1 MTDVFFLGETEA
13 ENVRDKSGKNSMK
26 LRINLVS
33 VAGNLIGALLT
44 FLYFAYIDVD
54 LKMSQD
60 PGPMLNYVIFFII
73 GTSFIFFVIVS
84 IDKWWSR
91 PLYHDPRG
99 ELSKNGSNGLYSE
112 GLKRKALKLVPMMA
126 GTTFLG
132 WIMAGF
138 IFGMLMPVI
147 LHAFF
152 GAPPMTLTES
162 LKTIFGITIVGGFS
176 TSLFIYFATES
187 IWRKQIPLFFPE
199 GDLSEVKG
207 VFKLSVKTR
216 LLVVFLMIS
225 LIPLTLLG
233 VSAYCKALALQTA
246 GPAMGGQIISGLLLQ
261 ILFIT
266 AIGVAL
272 SVTLSLVVSKS
283 VSAPLE
289 EMETAMK
296 EVAKGN
302 LDVRI
307 SVVSND
313 EIGAVGEGFGRM
325 IKGLKESEAIKE
337 SFGKYISQEIRDE
350 ILSGRI
356 PLDGEMTRATM
367 LFSDLRDFTPFV
379 ESTHPKQVVSIMN
392 QYFSEMA
399 EAIKRNNGLILQY
412 VGDEIEAVF
421 GAPVPHD
428 DHPDMAA
435 NAALEMKRR
444 LVHLNERLKAQG
456 VAPFRHGIGIHTGA
470 VLAGIIGSK
479 ERSSYALVGDT
490 VNLASRIQGLTK
502 EFACDIILSQ
512 TTHDLVAGAYQMEP
526 LRAVKVK
533 GKSQEILTYK
543 LLSHIGAG

>member
-1 MTDVFFLGETEA
+1 MSEKDGRNTMGLKV
-13 ENVRDKSGKNSMK
+13 
-26 LRINLVS
+26 NLVS
-33 VAGNLIGALLT
+33 IAGNLIGALLT
-44 FLYFAYIDVD
+44 FLYFSYINVD
-54 LKMSQD
+54 MKMSQD
-60 PGPMLNYVIFFII
+60 GGPMLNYVIFFII
-73 GTSFIFFVIVS
+73 GTAFIFSVIVT
-84 IDKWWSR
+84 IDRRWSR
-91 PLYHDPRG
+91 PLFNDLQG
-99 ELSKNGSNGLYSE
+99 EIKKDGSNGLSSE
-112 GLKRKALKLVPMMA
+112 ELRRRALKLVPMLA

-152 GAPPMTLTES
+152 GAAPVTLTES
-162 LKTIFGITIVGGFS
+162 LRTIFGITVVGGVS
-176 TSLFIYFATES
+176 TTLFIYFATES
-187 IWRKQIPLFFPE
+187 VWRKQIPLFFPE

-207 VFKLSVKTR
+207 VFKLSVKAR

-233 VSAYCKALALQTA
+233 VSAYCRALALQTA
-246 GPAMGGQIISGLLLQ
+246 GPASGTQIISGLLLQ

-266 AIGVAL
+266 AVGFVI

-283 VSAPLE
+283 VSAPLK

-296 EVAKGN
+296 EVEKGN

-307 SVVSND
+307 KVVSND

-325 IKGLKESEAIKE
+325 IKGLKESEAMKE

-421 GAPVPHD
+421 GAPVPYD

-435 NAALEMKRR
+435 NAALDMKKR
-444 LVHLNERLKAQG
+444 LIHLNERLKTQG

-502 EFACDIILSQ
+502 EFACDIMLSQ
-512 TTHDLVAGAYQMEP
+512 TTHDLVAGTYNMEQ

-533 GKSQEILTYK
+533 GKSEETMVYK
-543 LLSHIGAG
+543 LLSHNGSG

>member
-1 MTDVFFLGETEA
+1 MV
-13 ENVRDKSGKNSMK
+13 
-26 LRINLVS
+26 
-33 VAGNLIGALLT
+33 
-44 FLYFAYIDVD
+44 
-54 LKMSQD
+54 
-60 PGPMLNYVIFFII
+60 PML
-73 GTSFIFFVIVS
+73 T
-84 IDKWWSR
+84 
-91 PLYHDPRG
+91 
-99 ELSKNGSNGLYSE
+99 
-112 GLKRKALKLVPMMA
+112 

-138 IFGMLMPVI
+138 IFGMIMPI
-147 LHAFF
+147 IFHAFF
-152 GAPPMTLTES
+152 GMAPMTLTES
-162 LKTIFGITIVGGFS
+162 LRRILGITVVGGFS

-207 VFKLSVKTR
+207 VFKLSVKAR

-225 LIPLTLLG
+225 LIPLTMLG
-233 VSAYCKALALQTA
+233 VSAYCRALALQTA
-246 GPAMGGQIISGLLLQ
+246 GPAAGAQIISSLLLQ
-261 ILFIT
+261 ILFI
-266 AIGVAL
+266 VAVGFVM

-283 VSAPLE
+283 VSAPLK

-296 EVAKGN
+296 EVEKGN

-307 SVVSND
+307 KIVSND

-337 SFGKYISQEIRDE
+337 SFGKYISQEVRDE

-435 NAALEMKRR
+435 SAALDMKRR

-526 LRAVKVK
+526 LRAVRVK
-533 GKSQEILTYK
+533 GKRQEILTYK
-543 LLSHIGAG
+543 LLSHIEAG

>member
-1 MTDVFFLGETEA
+1 MRQKIYFVTIL
-13 ENVRDKSGKNSMK
+13 
-26 LRINLVS
+26 
-33 VAGNLIGALLT
+33 GNLIGALLT
-44 FLYFAYIDVD
+44 FVYSTYINVD
-54 LKMSQD
+54 LNVPQGAASSLSAVV
-60 PGPMLNYVIFFII
+60 PFVI
-73 GTSFIFFVIVS
+73 GTAFIFFVI
-84 IDKWWSR
+84 ITINHRWSR
-91 PLYHDPRG
+91 PLYQTMQD
-99 ELSKNGSNGLYSE
+99 EISTEGSNGAYPE
-112 GLKRKALKLVPMMA
+112 NLKRKALQLVPMLA
-126 GTTFLG
+126 GTTLLA

-147 LHAFF
+147 LHTFF
-152 GAPPMTLTES
+152 GVAPMTLTES
-162 LKTIFGITIVGGFS
+162 LRTIFGIIVIGGFS

-207 VFKLSVKTR
+207 AFKLSVKAR

-246 GPAMGGQIISGLLLQ
+246 GPALGGQIISGLLIQ

-266 AIGVAL
+266 AIGVVL

-307 SVVSND
+307 RVVTND

-350 ILSGRI
+350 ILSGSI

-421 GAPVPHD
+421 GAPVPYD

-435 NAALEMKRR
+435 SAALDMKRR

-512 TTHDLVAGAYQMEP
+512 TTHDLMAGAYQMEQ

-533 GKSQEILTYK
+533 GKSEETMVYK
-543 LLSHIGAG
+543 LLGHNGSG

>member
-1 MTDVFFLGETEA
+1 MRQKIFFVT
-13 ENVRDKSGKNSMK
+13 
-26 LRINLVS
+26 IF
-33 VAGNLIGALLT
+33 GNLIGALLS
-44 FLYFAYIDVD
+44 FVYSYYINED
-54 LKMSQD
+54 LNLTQTAPSS
-60 PGPMLNYVIFFII
+60 LNAV
-73 GTSFIFFVIVS
+73 IFFVIGTGFIFLV
-84 IDKWWSR
+84 IVKINNRWSR
-91 PLYHDPRG
+91 PLYKTMQDEISTEPSY
-99 ELSKNGSNGLYSE
+99 EVYSE
-112 GLKRKALKLVPMMA
+112 KLKRKALLLVPMLA
-126 GTTFLG
+126 GTTLLA

-147 LHAFF
+147 LTTFF
-152 GAPPMTLTES
+152 GAAPTTLAES
-162 LKTIFGITIVGGFS
+162 LRTIFGITVIGGLS
-176 TSLFIYFATES
+176 TSLFVYFAIES
-187 IWRKQIPLFFPE
+187 IWRNQLPLFFPE
-199 GDLSEVKG
+199 GDLSQVKG
-207 VFKLSVKTR
+207 VFKLSVKAR
-216 LLVVFLMIS
+216 LLIVFLMIS

-233 VSAYCKALALQTA
+233 VSAYFKALALQTA
-246 GPAMGGQIISGLLLQ
+246 GPALGGDLISGLLIQ

-266 AIGVAL
+266 TIGVVL

-296 EVAKGN
+296 EVSKGN
-302 LDVRI
+302 LDVQIR
-307 SVVSND
+307 VVSND

-350 ILSGRI
+350 ILAGRV
-356 PLDGEMTRATM
+356 PLDGEMTRATL

-399 EAIKRNNGLILQY
+399 EAIKSNNGLILQY

-421 GAPVPHD
+421 GAPVPRD

-435 NAALEMKRR
+435 RAALDMKKR
-444 LVHLNERLKAQG
+444 LIDLNERLKTQG

-512 TTHDLVAGAYQMEP
+512 TTHDLVADDYQMEA
-526 LRAVKVK
+526 LGAVRVK
-533 GKSQEILTYK
+533 GKSQEVLTYK
-543 LLSHIGAG
+543 LLSRLGTG